1 MKNIKTVNKFKELI
15 EKYDFT
21 TREGVTLDGEKYVS
35 LEATTISNNKIDWL
49 KYYPEKD
56 TIQLIGNTD
65 QCSIWFCDTRK
76 DFTPEKISEFVKDLN
91 SVFSLNGEDN
101 MFTIR
106 EIIDPEDW
114 QEIAGTHDAYEDE
127 RYI

>member
-1 MKNIKTVNKFKELI
+1 MKNIKTVSNFKRLI

-21 TREGVTLDGEKYVS
+21 LGEGNNNRKGKYLS
-35 LEATTISNNKIDWL
+35 LEAATTDNGKIDWL